1 MFFDG
6 YFKLSTQRLSLKG
19 IDDKEKR
26 RLRAKSTRDIF
37 YLFTNITPSY
47 KLRAEEDVVHDFL
60 GRGYVRHDDA
70 SSLEVIH
77 QVLVVIGA
85 LLL

>member
-1 MFFDG
+1 MIEAKNTDNKYKRNFYSFF
-6 YFKLSTQRLSLKG
+6 
-19 IDDKEKR
+19 
-26 RLRAKSTRDIF
+26 
-37 YLFTNITPSY
+37 NITRSY